1 MWIYKY
7 EHRNDGAVFCVG
19 VYKSSNSILDRKI
32 VLEVGFCLDSFC
44 TRSRH
49 VVVIYDVYVLDLFQ
63 VELWEAILTFL
74 FFPILV
80 LIAYAADKQV

>member
-1 MWIYKY
+1 M
-7 EHRNDGAVFCVG
+7 
-19 VYKSSNSILDRKI
+19 
-32 VLEVGFCLDSFC
+32 
-44 TRSRH
+44 
-49 VVVIYDVYVLDLFQ
+49 VVIYDVYVLDLFQ